1 MLPIN
6 AETLVRRFAKTS
18 QRVPLDA
25 GAKRLLPKQGV
36 QGALKKLL
44 EKDAIAWD
52 AKTRQFIATSSHVK
66 IDEAVRPADK
76 SAIFDNSI
84 EQCMEFVMRYFRTV
98 REKLHK
104 PDGGFGADWTLQY
117 NIADDVKHIA
127 DGSLKKQGYVAFLNG
142 GAVPPRAGD
151 VLSMQSP
158 VVGDAKPRHFHVA
171 LISDVYQK
179 GRDWYAKVF
188 EANVPYHVNL
198 PDVKQHYSEIP
209 LNVKN
214 GKFTLDRVKTAA
226 KGYTTDMDVVGWIH
240 PLKEKALPGAP

>member
-6 AETLVRRFAKTS
+6 AESLIRRFAKPGS
-18 QRVPLDA
+18 RISLDA
-25 GAKRLLPKQGV
+25 GAKHLVPKAGL

-44 EKDAIAWD
+44 EKDMVAWD
-52 AKTRQFIATSSHVK
+52 AKTQQFIATASHIK
-66 IDEAVRPADK
+66 IDEAVRPADQSK
-76 SAIFDNSI
+76 IFDGSI

-98 REKLHK
+98 REKFHAK
-104 PDGGFGADWTLQY
+104 DGGFGADWTMQY

-127 DGSLKKQGYVAFLNG
+127 DGSLKKPGYVAFRNG

-179 GRDWYAKVF
+179 GRRWYAKVF
-188 EANVPYHVNL
+188 EANVPYHINVQ
-198 PDVKQHYSEIP
+198 DVKKHYAEIP
-209 LNVKN
+209 LKVHN
-214 GKFTLDRVKTAA
+214 GKFELDRVRTSL